1 MKTTV
6 IMLAVIFY
14 SINGQSQ
21 NKNVLSTTK
30 TTTTTILDGGK
41 AKKFVKKE
49 NVVETQK
56 IELKDAKPNTLNV
69 EMKESPVMVTTTTQI
84 TNPDGSTRTTAVDRS
99 GYYLSENKKFT
110 VNLDPQGYTLVSDSE
125 TKPYLLRKT
134 STNSYIYVNDGKV
147 AVSYFDTDG
156 NLIIETYNEKTDAV
170 EYKKFDLM
178 KKQFSTGTVQRLK
191 NFKNFAV
198 PVF

>member
-6 IMLAVIFY
+6 ILIATLLL

-21 NKNVLSTTK
+21 NKNVLNTTK
-30 TTTTTILDGGK
+30 TTTTTIQDGGK

-69 EMKESPVMVTTTTQI
+69 EMKESPVLVTTTTQI

-99 GYYLSENKKFT
+99 GYYLSDSKKFT
-110 VNLDPQGYTLVSDSE
+110 VNLDAQGYTLISDE
-125 TKPYLLRKT
+125 TTKPYLLRKT

-170 EYKKFDLM
+170 EYKKFDLI
-178 KKQFSTGTVQRLK
+178 KK
-191 NFKNFAV
+191 
-198 PVF
+198 

>member
-6 IMLAVIFY
+6 ILIATLLL

-30 TTTTTILDGGK
+30 TTTTTIQDGGK

-56 IELKDAKPNTLNV
+56 IELKDAKPNTLNI
-69 EMKESPVMVTTTTQI
+69 EMKESPVLVTTTTQI

-99 GYYLSENKKFT
+99 GYYLSDSKKFT
-110 VNLDPQGYTLVSDSE
+110 VNLDAQGYTLISDE
-125 TKPYLLRKT
+125 TTKPYLLRKT

-178 KKQFSTGTVQRLK
+178 KK
-191 NFKNFAV
+191 
-198 PVF
+198 

>member
-14 SINGQSQ
+14 SLNGHSQ
-21 NKNVLSTTK
+21 NKNVLNTTK

-41 AKKFVKKE
+41 PKKFVKKE
-49 NVVETQK
+49 KVVETQK
-56 IELKDAKPNTLNV
+56 IELKDAKPNTLNI
-69 EMKESPVMVTTTTQI
+69 EMKETPVMVTTTTQI
-84 TNPDGSTRTTAVDRS
+84 TNPDGSTRTTSVDRS
-99 GYYLSENKKFT
+99 GYYLSDSKKFT
-110 VNLDPQGYTLVSDSE
+110 VNLDPQGYTLMSDSE

-178 KKQFSTGTVQRLK
+178 KK
-191 NFKNFAV
+191 
-198 PVF
+198 

>member
-6 IMLAVIFY
+6 ILIATLLL

-30 TTTTTILDGGK
+30 TTTTTIQDGGK
-41 AKKFVKKE
+41 PKKFVKKE

-56 IELKDAKPNTLNV
+56 IELKDAKPNTLNI
-69 EMKESPVMVTTTTQI
+69 EMKESPILVTTTTQI

-99 GYYLSENKKFT
+99 GYYLSDSKKFT
-110 VNLDPQGYTLVSDSE
+110 VNLDAQGYTLISDE
-125 TKPYLLRKT
+125 TTKPYLLRKT

-178 KKQFSTGTVQRLK
+178 KK
-191 NFKNFAV
+191 
-198 PVF
+198 

>member
-41 AKKFVKKE
+41 PKKFVKKE
-49 NVVETQK
+49 KVVETQK
-56 IELKDAKPNTLNV
+56 IELKNAKPNTLNV

-84 TNPDGSTRTTAVDRS
+84 TNPDGSTRTTSVDRS

-110 VNLDPQGYTLVSDSE
+110 VNLDPQGYTLISDSE

-178 KKQFSTGTVQRLK
+178 KK
-191 NFKNFAV
+191 
-198 PVF
+198 